1 VAGKKGGDLFDP
13 ALYASVED
21 LSPALRAE
29 LMSLSQGL
37 RAAAEKIDKLT
48 QRKSAKE
55 LDENQE
61 PTFRY
66 LVKTL
71 IPDDFYITKKMA
83 KYALDKGMSEAS
95 IKFNAQNF
103 VNYYRKSGKKW
114 QDWSRVWQD
123 WVRRSIEKS
132 STGIVTSDKLRKW

>member
-1 VAGKKGGDLFDP
+1 
-13 ALYASVED
+13 
-21 LSPALRAE
+21 
-29 LMSLSQGL
+29 
-37 RAAAEKIDKLT
+37 
-48 QRKSAKE
+48 
-55 LDENQE
+55 
-61 PTFRY
+61 
-66 LVKTL
+66 
-71 IPDDFYITKKMA
+71 
-83 KYALDKGMSEAS
+83 MSEAS